1 MLTGGDAVLVDP
13 RARNFPR
20 RAKRKKQPKSYRPIV
35 PLIRA
40 SLLDQRNLSKYPGV
54 IK

>member
-1 MLTGGDAVLVDP
+1 MLTGGDAILIDP

-20 RAKRKKQPKSYRPIV
+20 RKKRKRQSKALRPII
-35 PLIRA
+35 PLIQA
-40 SLLDQRNLSKYPGV
+40 SLLDKRNLGKYPGV

>member
-1 MLTGGDAVLVDP
+1 MLTGGDAVLTDP
-13 RARNFPR
+13 RARSFPR
-20 RAKRKKQPKSYRPIV
+20 RKKRKRQTKLYRPIV

-40 SLLDQRNLSKYPGV
+40 SLLDQRELSRYPGV